1 MRRRAWLW
9 VLAVATLL
17 AWLPML
23 CVFFAAGF
31 ADWAGCQVN
40 EGGGTPCIVGGHH
53 WGPFLTSMFVMGWL
67 MLVTLPFMLASLVA
81 WAIVLLRWW
90 RQRREAS

>member
-1 MRRRAWLW
+1 MRRPWSW

-23 CVFFAAGF
+23 SVLLSAVL
-31 ADWAGCQVN
+31 ADWAGCHVD
-40 EGGGTPCIVGGHH
+40 EGGGTPCLIGDAD
-53 WGPFLTSMFVMGWL
+53 WGPFLTSLFVMGWL

-81 WAIVLLRWW
+81 WAIVLVRWF
-90 RQRREAS
+90 RQRRDAS